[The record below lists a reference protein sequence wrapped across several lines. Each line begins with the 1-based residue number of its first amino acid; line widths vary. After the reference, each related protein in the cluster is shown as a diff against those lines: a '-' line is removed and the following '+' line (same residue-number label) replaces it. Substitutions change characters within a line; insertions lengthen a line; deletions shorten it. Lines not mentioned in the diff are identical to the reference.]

1 MEIVVETYS
10 KGEKNWEEFLEKVID
25 QIKDK
30 TVNGV
35 TENLECDFSSTDK
48 FSRFL
53 STAMVMNTFKK
64 YFAYTNNDMACGV
77 QKIHMGGCLEDW
89 MSLPRKIEYLRQFDV
104 NGEMKKYVDNLL
116 PVLDSFVETYKG
128 SPDLEF
134 WNNIYHER
142 KFP

>member
-1 MEIVVETYS
+1 MELVVETYS

-64 YFAYTNNDMACGV
+64 YFDYTNMMCVCGI
-77 QKIHMGGCLEDW
+77 QNIHMGG
-89 MSLPRKIEYLRQFDV
+89 SL
-104 NGEMKKYVDNLL
+104 
-116 PVLDSFVETYKG
+116 
-128 SPDLEF
+128 
-134 WNNIYHER
+134 
-142 KFP
+142 